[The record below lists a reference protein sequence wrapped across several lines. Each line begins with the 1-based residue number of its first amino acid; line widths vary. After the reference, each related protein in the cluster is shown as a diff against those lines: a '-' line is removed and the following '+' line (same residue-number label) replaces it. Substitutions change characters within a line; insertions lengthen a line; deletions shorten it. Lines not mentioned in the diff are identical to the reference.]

1 MKESKAIPITIKA
14 TSRVALHI
22 KDNFYT
28 VEFTEERAI
37 PDDRT
42 IDMEFERQALWD
54 TVNSVVDGQC
64 EDIIK
69 TFK

>member
-1 MKESKAIPITIKA
+1 MKESKAIPVTIKA

-28 VEFTEERAI
+28 VEFTEERAL
-37 PDDRT
+37 PDEDV
-42 IDMEFERQALWD
+42 DMEFERSALWD
-54 TVNSVVDGQC
+54 DVNKCVDDQC
-64 EDIIK
+64 EEILK

>member
-1 MKESKAIPITIKA
+1 MKESKAIPVTIKA
-14 TSRVALHI
+14 TSRVALKI

-42 IDMEFERQALWD
+42 IDMKFERSVLWD
-54 TVNSVVDGQC
+54 DVNKCVDDQC
-64 EDIIK
+64 EEILK
-69 TFK
+69 TFR

>member
-1 MKESKAIPITIKA
+1 MKESKAIPLTIKA
-14 TSRVALHI
+14 TSRVALKI

-37 PDDRT
+37 PDGDV
-42 IDMEFERQALWD
+42 DVAFERQALWD
-54 TVNSVVDGQC
+54 DVNKTVDDQC
-64 EDIIK
+64 EEILK

>member
-14 TSRVALHI
+14 TSRVALKI

-42 IDMEFERQALWD
+42 IDMEFERSALWD
-54 TVNSVVDGQC
+54 DVNKCVDDQC
-64 EDIIK
+64 EEILK